1 MGSRGRSAVAVV
13 FAAALLAF
21 ASSACSS
28 KPNENPHEGAPTPK
42 AENLK
47 PLGTPLPTPESLG
60 LPPVPVPADNPVTED
75 TVKLG
80 QVLFFTTKLS
90 KDGTISCASCH
101 NPAKGFADPNPG
113 SLGMGGQKGDR
124 NAPSVQFAAYSPT
137 QFWDGRA
144 ATLEEQA
151 LGPIANPI
159 EMGHSLEGME
169 ISLKADAQ
177 LTELFQKA
185 FGAPPSQA
193 GVAKA
198 LAAFER
204 MLPRGNSPFDKFQY
218 GHDPKALN
226 ESAKRGL
233 AIFKDPK
240 KGNCA
245 VCHTIEAQYALFS
258 DGKFHNLGVGMDEN
272 GELKDLG
279 RYKVTKNDADR
290 GAFKTPILRNVAQ
303 TAPYMHDGS
312 QKTLKEVVDFYVG
325 GGNSNPHLDKE
336 IKPLTGLSKQDREDL
351 VAFLES
357 LTSERTRDKE

>member
-1 MGSRGRSAVAVV
+1 MGSSGRRAATV
-13 FAAALLAF
+13 AAASVLAL
-21 ASSACSS
+21 SLGACSS
-28 KPNENPHEGAPTPK
+28 QPKENPHDGAPTPK

-47 PLGTPLPTPESLG
+47 PIGKQIQPPQALG
-60 LPPVPVPADNPVTED
+60 LPPVPVPDDNPITEE

-90 KDGTISCASCH
+90 KDGTISCATCH

-113 SLGMGGQKGDR
+113 SRGMGGQTGDR
-124 NAPSVQFAAYSPT
+124 NAPSAQFAAYSPT

-159 EMGHSLEGME
+159 EMGHTLEAME
-169 ISLKADAQ
+169 ITLKDDAQ

-185 FGAPPSQA
+185 FGAPPSKA

-198 LAAFER
+198 IAAFER
-204 MLPRGNSPFDKFQY
+204 MLPRGNSAFDKFQY
-218 GHDPKALN
+218 GHDPKALSD
-226 ESAKRGL
+226 SAKRGL
-233 AIFKDPK
+233 DIFKDPK

-245 VCHTIEAQYALFS
+245 VCHTIEAQYALFA

-290 GAFKTPILRNVAQ
+290 GAFKTPTLRNIAL

-336 IKPLTGLSKQDREDL
+336 IKPLTGLSKQDRADL

-357 LTSERTRDKE
+357 LTSERTQDK